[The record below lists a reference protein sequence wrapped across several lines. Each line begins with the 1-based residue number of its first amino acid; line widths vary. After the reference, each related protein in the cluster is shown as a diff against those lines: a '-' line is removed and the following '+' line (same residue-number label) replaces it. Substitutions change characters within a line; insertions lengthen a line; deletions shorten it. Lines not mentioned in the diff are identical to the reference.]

1 MKFTQIV
8 VLLSSSIALAH
19 PFGGKPS
26 QPDSSDGYPFPTKEQ
41 LREISWRADGT
52 LSNAPPPAKL
62 GDSSKTAF
70 QALAFGEEFE
80 KAYFSSLLYNVTNNI
95 HGYKSHYRY
104 SKSELVKM
112 LTTVVAEY
120 QQEELHAINAI
131 NVLKHFQVPAPLPCK
146 YHLPTTNI
154 DDAFALA
161 ESFTMLVVGTLQ
173 DVSQTLAINGDNGV
187 VRAIASVIGQEGEQ
201 GGFYRSLLGR
211 VPSETPFLTTS
222 VGAFAFSYIY
232 NNFVVPG
239 SCPFDISIINLP
251 ILAKLDVEDASKGF
265 DVKPRDQILTFTS
278 DITGIENAERLI
290 GGNGDG
296 LFLTYFSGQLLPISE
311 PISNVKWHK
320 GHITFDAFFPFKEN
334 VMQGLTVAALTTSSK
349 FTAPAMITEATIAG
363 PGLIQVNDKL

>member
-1 MKFTQIV
+1 
-8 VLLSSSIALAH
+8 
-19 PFGGKPS
+19 
-26 QPDSSDGYPFPTKEQ
+26 
-41 LREISWRADGT
+41 
-52 LSNAPPPAKL
+52 
-62 GDSSKTAF
+62 
-70 QALAFGEEFE
+70 
-80 KAYFSSLLYNVTNNI
+80 
-95 HGYKSHYRY
+95 
-104 SKSELVKM
+104 M
-112 LTTVVAEY
+112 LTTVVA
-120 QQEELHAINAI
+120 QEELHAINAI
-131 NVLKHFQVPAPLPCK
+131 NILKHFQVPAPLPCK
-146 YHLPTTNI
+146 YHFPTTNI

-211 VPSETPFLTTS
+211 VPSEKPFLTTS

-278 DITGIENAERLI
+278 DITGIKNAERLV

-320 GHITFDAFFPFKEN
+320 CRITFDAFFPFKEN
-334 VMQGLTVAALTTSSK
+334 VMQGLTVAALTTSSN
-349 FTAPAMITEATIAG
+349 FTAPAIITEATIAG